1 MLELYHRGKISLEK
15 IAEKLSHAVADCF
28 RVKERG
34 YIREG
39 FYADFAI
46 VNLNAPWKVSKDN
59 LYYKCGWSPF
69 EGVEFHSAVT
79 HTFVCGLVAFLFG
92 LFVVSFFGL

>member
-1 MLELYHRGKISLEK
+1 
-15 IAEKLSHAVADCF
+15 LSHAVADCF

-79 HTFVCGLVAFLFG
+79 HTFVSGHAAYQNGKFDESKKGMRLTFNQ
-92 LFVVSFFGL
+92 